1 MISTTFSLDEN
12 KLVFYSTYKEYA
24 KIDFI
29 LFDLNTSLGA
39 FNWWMSFNNNQY
51 HEWILDSKYI
61 NHSSGFNLKGY
72 LKEELVIDEIFQF
85 KEIDNRFKFSNPGN
99 ELTYSSW
106 FSLVYD
112 REYDKYGLS
121 FDSNDVVYDLG
132 ANVGAYSMWALYNN
146 VKQVYAFEPT
156 PNNISCLI
164 KTFNKYPNIQIF
176 DKAISDKN
184 ETCQFF
190 TFPHSVCN
198 SLCYTEGNP
207 INIESINLEDFI
219 NQNNLLS
226 PTIIKCDIEGTEYKF
241 INSLSDTFF
250 NSIKFIIIEFHLN
263 SDNKIWSLISK
274 FLNLGFNTSIIG
286 QTNNSM
292 GTLIIKK

>member
-12 KLVFYSTYKEYA
+12 KLIFYSTYKEHV
-24 KIDFI
+24 KIDLI

-39 FNWWMSFNNNQY
+39 SNYWISLGNSQY
-51 HEWILDSKYI
+51 CEWILDSKYI

-99 ELTYSSW
+99 ELTYGSW

-156 PNNISCLI
+156 PNNVSCLI

-207 INIESINLEDFI
+207 IDIESINLEDFI
-219 NQNNLLS
+219 NQNNLLP

-274 FLNLGFNTSIIG
+274 FLNLGFNISIIG